1 MSKKIVRKIT
11 SIILVVSMALTSI
24 TFTDVYAQDQDSYK
38 NTIQIDGTSYDI
50 RAKDTLEGRKVEVIY
65 NDKKYEYVISD
76 DKLTAKEYEV
86 SGKKLFGEKRNIK
99 KLIQKHIH

>member
-50 RAKDTLEGRKVEVIY
+50 RAKE
-65 NDKKYEYVISD
+65 
-76 DKLTAKEYEV
+76 
-86 SGKKLFGEKRNIK
+86 
-99 KLIQKHIH
+99 